1 MISDI
6 FFPFLSFII
15 ENFYFSFRKPT
26 TTTTTTTRSKIL
38 HQTPKQMLEHNI
50 PILINQY
57 IAASSGNDEEAV
69 SNYIFELSN
78 LISNDE
84 LSLLQFIQHLGP
96 SLTSDKDSIR
106 SKSIECLSKTIISLS
121 DSKLTKQDIN
131 VLIEFLLNKLIDND
145 QICLQ
150 YSLMGINSLICKK
163 NFLGDTNIEKI
174 LQQLYK
180 NYDPKKN
187 LAKVRYETFQI
198 LLNLL
203 NQFNQ
208 YLNSSSIQLSNLYIK
223 TFIHIASGEKDPR
236 NLLIS
241 FELNNKINA
250 NFQFDNKNNELH
262 QQFITDLFDICFCYF
277 PISFKPPSNDP
288 YKITSEQLKLALRET
303 IASQSKFAPE
313 AFPSLIEKLTS
324 TNPTIRNDTLKTIE
338 LCIKN
343 YSKNDATVI
352 EEYWMT
358 IWNALK
364 FEILHNDISSN
375 FNPTNNTIVASD
387 YDEIDDNDEFKPL
400 VLTLVILNRLIL
412 TLLQPE
418 IMLHTV
424 VEELKPN
431 LEVMKEK
438 SIKSSLILSSLGST
452 SVDNLNYIVDFLFQ
466 YQIWGK
472 FLNIDKK
479 EENEE
484 QQEFDTNED
493 VSLNIAKQRDLID
506 SIGFVL
512 TAYQVLK
519 PTAHCHLLDYKDYIL
534 IFLGQ
539 LLTITS
545 NLEKTLKCKI
555 IQQLIKLIKLP
566 GYLNTNEL
574 ELILGNYFKQFFLDT
589 TKTSGKKDVILQE
602 IINGLIEVSQD
613 SQITSLTIEFII
625 NPILNQLLTTE
636 DNDGGDVNIETFQFQ
651 LEIVGDLCINYQIL
665 EVISIRLLNKLP
677 IINNQSNNNLQ
688 LYKIII
694 NLFIELI
701 KKIESIQQFLTN
713 SWYKNFIPK
722 FMENLL
728 IVLPL
733 ENILHNNDDN
743 YELFEI
749 VGDLLGLIIKFIDVS
764 KHQEILDQLN
774 QTFIINNNDDDDD
787 DEETN
792 HQGPFKYPLNLLI
805 EPNNYINVY
814 NKILSSIDK
823 TCVFKQDV
831 DQQVIESIIN
841 LIYKIGNDDEYLR
854 LQYLQTLCLLINKFT
869 NNADFIES
877 KLKFLEKVEEQ
888 DFPITKKDFI
898 SFEIFIWIL
907 KGLIVKLDKL
917 GINYLNQ
924 LLELFVITENYKLK
938 QLIGKSLQILFID
951 LKIFT
956 NERITTTDNTN
967 STNGGIKSSSQLI
980 SKVKNLQV
988 KSLYKQH
995 IFVIILPYLINDS
1008 NENFTNDA
1016 DFNLKFNSLSLII
1029 ENLSINGNNNIL
1041 INQLSE
1047 ILPITLYSLIKI
1059 PIDANS
1065 NSNLLA
1071 SLIIL
1076 NIILKEEEKEKE
1088 KDTIATINTN
1098 SSLLTK
1104 KNITELIPIL
1114 IELIT
1119 SATTTKGKSKSNI
1132 DIKVLSL
1139 KNLKLIIEKFD
1150 DIINKQ
1156 KLLNDLLPALDDKKR
1171 VVRKLTIDLR
1181 QSLYDSK

>member
-1 MISDI
+1 MS
-6 FFPFLSFII
+6 
-15 ENFYFSFRKPT
+15 
-26 TTTTTTTRSKIL
+26 
-38 HQTPKQMLEHNI
+38 EHNI

-57 IAASSGNDEEAV
+57 IAASSGM
-69 SNYIFELSN
+69 
-78 LISNDE
+78 
-84 LSLLQFIQHLGP
+84 
-96 SLTSDKDSIR
+96 TKKR
-106 SKSIECLSKTIISLS
+106 KSIECLSKTIISLS

-288 YKITSEQLKLALRET
+288 YKITSEQLKLALRELLPL
-303 IASQSKFAPE
+303 K
-313 AFPSLIEKLTS
+313 
-324 TNPTIRNDTLKTIE
+324 NDTLKTIE

-400 VLTLVILNRLIL
+400 VLTLVILNRLIS
-412 TLLQPE
+412 TLSQPE

-636 DNDGGDVNIETFQFQ
+636 DNDGGDINIETFQFQ

-774 QTFIINNNDDDDD
+774 QTFITNNNDDDD

-792 HQGPFKYPLNLLI
+792 HQGPFKYPSNLLI

-888 DFPITKKDFI
+888 DFPITKK
-898 SFEIFIWIL
+898 IL
-907 KGLIVKLDKL
+907 
-917 GINYLNQ
+917 Y
-924 LLELFVITENYKLK
+924 
-938 QLIGKSLQILFID
+938 
-951 LKIFT
+951 
-956 NERITTTDNTN
+956 
-967 STNGGIKSSSQLI
+967 
-980 SKVKNLQV
+980 
-988 KSLYKQH
+988 H
-995 IFVIILPYLINDS
+995 
-1008 NENFTNDA
+1008 
-1016 DFNLKFNSLSLII
+1016 LKF
-1029 ENLSINGNNNIL
+1029 
-1041 INQLSE
+1041 
-1047 ILPITLYSLIKI
+1047 LY
-1059 PIDANS
+1059 
-1065 NSNLLA
+1065 
-1071 SLIIL
+1071 
-1076 NIILKEEEKEKE
+1076 
-1088 KDTIATINTN
+1088 
-1098 SSLLTK
+1098 
-1104 KNITELIPIL
+1104 
-1114 IELIT
+1114 
-1119 SATTTKGKSKSNI
+1119 G
-1132 DIKVLSL
+1132 
-1139 KNLKLIIEKFD
+1139 
-1150 DIINKQ
+1150 
-1156 KLLNDLLPALDDKKR
+1156 
-1171 VVRKLTIDLR
+1171 
-1181 QSLYDSK
+1181 Y